1 MLPEFDEDLIDD
13 DIEEEDEPTRTYQMH
28 IDDEIVAGKTD
39 ALDAMKQAVYKILN
53 TERYAYIIYS
63 WDYGVELKDLF
74 GKPKNYC
81 IPEIERRIREAL
93 LNDERITA
101 VGNFSFEQPDRHT
114 IATTFTVETVFG
126 DFDTET
132 EVSI

>member
-1 MLPEFDEDLIDD
+1 MLPEYDEDLTDE
-13 DIEEEDEPTRTYQMH
+13 DIEEEDEPTFTYRMD
-28 IDDEIVAGKTD
+28 IDNENVTGKTD
-39 ALDAMKQAVYKILN
+39 TIEAMKQAVYKILN

-63 WDYGVELKDLF
+63 WDYGVELRDLF

-81 IPEIERRIREAL
+81 MPEIERRIREAL

-101 VGNFSFEQPDRHT
+101 VENFSFEQPDRHT

-126 DFDTET
+126 DFDTEK